1 MCPPR
6 SLPDTPE
13 RPPRRNL
20 ELSRRIAAIPGG
32 AELLSKTVCPILTED
47 AFILDVTLTCVEDI
61 ALSVPIRVDG

>member
-1 MCPPR
+1 MVCA
-6 SLPDTPE
+6 
-13 RPPRRNL
+13 RRAACRIHPNA
-20 ELSRRIAAIPGG
+20 RRGGSIAAIPGG

>member
-1 MCPPR
+1 MAY
-6 SLPDTPE
+6 
-13 RPPRRNL
+13 L